1 MRIDVVSASAGTG
14 KTWHLTQELVEAL
27 LSGGARPE
35 GIVAVT
41 YTVKAAAE
49 LESRIRGRLLEGG
62 KPELAARVR
71 DGYIGTIHSVCQR
84 LLREFA
90 LEAGLS
96 PFLEPIPESERRRL
110 FDVALAGVLRGRE
123 AELNELG
130 RRLAAGDWKGLLRI
144 IVDRAREN
152 GMDAMALAGSAGASR
167 AGLAGL
173 LGRPTL
179 GRSEYTK
186 RLGAALAKLLPALE
200 AEATE
205 DNKAA
210 RERAALARALGS
222 DLRRFGL
229 PAWKDQVQLAGKIGL
244 KKLAPL
250 AGDLIALVGE
260 HLRCEAFHE
269 DLFALQAALFELA
282 GKALADFAA
291 EKAAARV
298 VDYED
303 MLAQAHAVLSK
314 TAVQE
319 ALRARLDLAVVD
331 ELQDT
336 SPMQLAVVAALGRLS
351 KRSIWVGDRKQAIFG
366 FQGSDPD
373 LMSAAMES
381 ALEKRPPALLST
393 SYRSRPP
400 LVELVSALF
409 AEALEPHGF
418 PREQVVLSAARPDP
432 AELRGQPALECWR
445 WTPETAKDESGKVE
459 ARATEATAVAAGVE
473 ALLANP
479 PLVRE
484 RVEGGEDRLR
494 PASRRDVAVLAFVN
508 PRCRAIAEALRAR
521 GIPAKVSLEG
531 LAETPE
537 GILARAALALL
548 ADPEDG
554 VAALEVGWLGG
565 AAAADPDGWL
575 SRRFVEVAEWRRARE
590 AAEKTGEKGPPL
602 PLPFGDDPRVAA
614 MRAAAGGASRL
625 SPAEALDLALQKAQI
640 VDVLRSWPEPEQRLA
655 NLEALRGEARA
666 YEGLC
671 AARRSAGT
679 VLGLVAHLAR
689 LDAGELDDAGKQ
701 AAPSSDDA
709 VTVSTWHKAKGL
721 EWPIVVLTQ
730 LDHDRERSV
739 FDVAVESADA
749 FDFRAPLAGR
759 WVRYWSWPYGGM
771 SKGLALLDRAGDSP
785 EAGRARDRDLRE
797 RLRLLYVGFTRARD
811 LLVLAASV
819 NDRQGMKV
827 PALSPLGDAVGRL
840 LVELPFEEG
849 EGVGEARVGKGRWAC
864 PVRTFSGLP
873 PDTARVPR
881 SASRWYAP
889 GERVQRPREILNPS
903 AEPMPATARVVAVTP
918 LARRRKLAAKAEVMG
933 PAGDAVHAFLAADRG
948 GGDAAM
954 RTAMALRLLS
964 AHGVDGALD
973 PETLLEASD
982 SLRTFL
988 DDRFA
993 GAVWFHEW
1001 PVRARLAGKHPRL
1014 LVGEVDLFL
1023 ELPAGFVVVD
1033 HKCFP
1038 GREAERD
1045 ERLPEWAQ
1053 QLGWYAQALATATG
1067 KPLRAAFIHLPI
1079 RGEMAELALS
1089 LDPELRGAS
1098 REQIRDASYEGRGT

>member
-14 KTWHLTQELVEAL
+14 KTWRLTQELAAAL
-27 LSGGARPE
+27 LDGSAQPE

-41 YTVKAAAE
+41 YTVKAAGE
-49 LESRIRGRLLEGG
+49 LESRIRARLLESG

-123 AELNELG
+123 AELNDLG
-130 RRLAAGDWKGLLRI
+130 RRLAAGDWKGLLRTV
-144 IVDRAREN
+144 VDKAREN
-152 GMDAMALAGSAGASR
+152 GMDAGALAGSAGESR
-167 AGLAGL
+167 DGLAGL
-173 LGRPTL
+173 LGKPTL
-179 GRSEYTK
+179 GRTEYTK
-186 RLGAALAKLLPALE
+186 RLGAALAKILPALE
-200 AEATE
+200 EEATE

-210 RERAALARALGS
+210 RERAAMARALAA

-229 PAWKDQVQLAGKIGL
+229 PAWKDQVQLAGKVGV
-244 KKLAPL
+244 KKLAPV

-269 DLFALQAALFELA
+269 DLFGLQAALFDLA

-298 VDYED
+298 VDYGD
-303 MLAQAHAVLSK
+303 MLAQAREVLSK
-314 TAVQE
+314 SAVQE
-319 ALRARLDLAVVD
+319 ALRARLDLVVVD

-336 SPMQLAVVAALGRLS
+336 SPMQLAVVAALGGLS

-418 PREQVVLSAARPDP
+418 PREQVVLTAAKLDP
-432 AELRGQPALECWR
+432 AELVGQPVLECWR

-459 ARATEATAVAAGVE
+459 ARASEATAVAAGVE
-473 ALLANP
+473 ALLAKP

-494 PASRRDVAVLAFVN
+494 PAARRDVAVLAFAN
-508 PRCRAIAEALRAR
+508 SRCRAIAEALRAR

-531 LAETPE
+531 LAQTPE

-548 ADPEDG
+548 ADPGDG

-575 SRRFVEVAEWRRARE
+575 SRRFVEVAEWRRARK
-590 AAEKTGEKGPPL
+590 AAEENGEKGPAL

-614 MRAAAGGASRL
+614 LRAATGEASRL
-625 SPAEALDLALQKAQI
+625 SPAEALDLALRKAEI
-640 VDVLRSWPEPEQRLA
+640 VGLLRRWPEPEQRLA

-666 YEGLC
+666 YEDLC

-689 LDAGELDDAGKQ
+689 LDAGELEDAGKQ
-701 AAPSSDDA
+701 ATPGAEDA

-721 EWPIVVLTQ
+721 EWPVVVLSQ
-730 LDHDRERSV
+730 LDHEKERSV
-739 FDVAVESADA
+739 FDVAVEPADS

-759 WVRYWSWPYGGM
+759 WIRYWSWPYGAL
-771 SKGLALLDRAGDSP
+771 SKGLALLDRAGKSP
-785 EAGRARDRDLRE
+785 EAERARDRALRE

-811 LLVLAASV
+811 LLVLAACV
-819 NDRQGMKV
+819 NDKDGMKV
-827 PALSPLGDAVGRL
+827 PALSPLGDAAGRP

-849 EGVGEARVGKGRWAC
+849 EGSAEARVGEGRWPC
-864 PVRTFSGLP
+864 QVRTFSGLP
-873 PDTARVPR
+873 PDTAAAGGP
-881 SASRWYAP
+881 ASRWYAP
-889 GERVQRPREILNPS
+889 GERVQRPREVLNPS
-903 AEPMPATARVVAVTP
+903 TEPMPGTARVVAVTP
-918 LARRRKLAAKAEVMG
+918 LGCRRKLAARAEVMG
-933 PAGDAVHAFLAADRG
+933 PVGDALHAFLAADRG
-948 GGDAAM
+948 GDAAT
-954 RTAMALRLLS
+954 RTAMASRLLS
-964 AHGVDGALD
+964 AHGVSGALD
-973 PETLLEASD
+973 PGTLLEASD

-988 DDRFA
+988 DTRFA

-1001 PVRARLAGKHPRL
+1001 PVRARTTGKHARL

-1023 ELPAGFVVVD
+1023 ELPDGFVLVD
-1033 HKCFP
+1033 HKSFP
-1038 GREAERD
+1038 GGAAERD
-1045 ERLPEWAQ
+1045 ERLSTWAQ
-1053 QLGWYAQALATATG
+1053 QLGWYAQVLARVTG

-1079 RGEMAELALS
+1079 RGEMAEVDLSQLARPD
-1089 LDPELRGAS
+1089 DPAAS
-1098 REQIRDASYEGRGT
+1098 PVTRPDPRAS